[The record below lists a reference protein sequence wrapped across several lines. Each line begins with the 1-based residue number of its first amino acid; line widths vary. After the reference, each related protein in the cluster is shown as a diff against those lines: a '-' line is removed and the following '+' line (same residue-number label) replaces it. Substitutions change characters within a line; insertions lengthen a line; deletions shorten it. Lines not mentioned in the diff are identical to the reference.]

1 MSAERAGVPIILALV
16 RDVVLAPKVTHMILK
31 DYRTLPLP
39 VVGGGAPITR
49 H

>member
-1 MSAERAGVPIILALV
+1 MSGERSGAPIILALV
-16 RDVVLAPKVTHMILK
+16 RDVVLAPTATHLIPK